1 MITADINE
9 IQNRIIHRYENVLLD
24 SVTYDPEN
32 KDDNKLSLTLSK
44 NDALNRDIFLKQKK
58 KGEYVLVT
66 SVFMEILALS
76 CIITENKLGEDD
88 MVIFAA
94 ISNFKKLGEF
104 PENTTITGNC
114 IKVSDKKGF
123 LRYKGSLQNG
133 HQCIASGDMM
143 AYFTKKDTQAEI
155 VKEEERPP
163 LTQTKELPFN
173 PDLKSKWVT
182 IGDTLRHIDESSC
195 VTEYTYPT
203 DHPFNKGH
211 FPGNPL
217 MMGVMQWM
225 SIESCIFAYANER
238 GLTGHHQLLTDA
250 VIQKTDG
257 SLVAEVKGALLD
269 VWIDDETIVS
279 QAEIRET
286 KKIIFRNM
294 VKPSETITI
303 HCNNI
308 TAA

>member
-24 SVTYDPEN
+24 SVIYDPEN
-32 KDDNKLSLTLSK
+32 KDNNELSLTLSK
-44 NDALNRDIFLKQKK
+44 NDELNRDIFLKQKK
-58 KGEYVLVT
+58 KGERVLVT

-76 CIITENKLGEDD
+76 CIITENRLEEGD

-94 ISNFKKLGEF
+94 ISNFKKVGEF
-104 PENTTITGNC
+104 PEDTKITGNC

-123 LRYKGSLQNG
+123 LRYKGSLSNG
-133 HQCIASGDMM
+133 DQCIATGDMM
-143 AYFTKKDTQAEI
+143 AYFTKQDTQAEI
-155 VKEEERPP
+155 VKEEEIPP
-163 LTQTKELPFN
+163 LTTSKDLPFN
-173 PDLKSKWVT
+173 EELKSKWVT
-182 IGDTLRHIDESSC
+182 IGDKLRHIDDESC

-225 SIESCIFAYANER
+225 SIESCIFAYASEK
-238 GLTGHHQLLTDA
+238 GLKGHHQLYTDA
-250 VIQKTDG
+250 IIQKTDG
-257 SLVAEVKGALLD
+257 SLVAEVKKALLD
-269 VWIDDETIVS
+269 VWLDDDGIVS

-286 KKIIFRNM
+286 KKIVFRNM
-294 VKPSETITI
+294 VKPSETIYI

-308 TAA
+308 TPA